1 MGSLEQE
8 IALIIEDEN
17 LTQIHPNEA
26 PALKEEF
33 TKLLRKINKARKALS
48 MDWAEVDSRG
58 RVTIPQDYR
67 LLLGIESGNELEVHI
82 NDLKNPRHLILRK
95 SF

>member
-1 MGSLEQE
+1 MGTFEQE
-8 IALIIEDEN
+8 TALIIEEEN
-17 LTQIHPNEA
+17 LTYINPSEVSY
-26 PALKEEF
+26 LKKEF
-33 TKLLRKINKARKALS
+33 TKLLIRINKARKALS

-67 LLLGIESGNELEVHI
+67 VLLGIESGNELEVHL
-82 NDLKNPRHLILRK
+82 NDKNNPRHLILRK